1 MAIQQ
6 SDVEHYAAKG
16 WRQLSDDVKQEQL
29 SHAENLID
37 NQFGDS
43 VATLP
48 TLVGNADDAA
58 KLLTAHLWE
67 LAEGGEAQS
76 ENSEGGS
83 VTYNT
88 TSGNVLNSLT
98 ETRYGRQF
106 SDLYLRDRLGIGVVR
121 PR

>member
-1 MAIQQ
+1 MAVDQRDI
-6 SDVEHYAAKG
+6 ENYAAKG
-16 WRQLSDDVKQEQL
+16 WRQLDDEVKQELL
-29 SHAENLID
+29 SHAEELID
-37 NQFGDS
+37 NQFGGS
-43 VATLP
+43 VSTLP
-48 TLVGNADDAA
+48 TFVGNTDDGL

-88 TSGNVLNSLT
+88 TSGNVLNSLS

-106 SDLYLRDRLGIGVVR
+106 ADLYLRDRMGIGVVR
-121 PR
+121 SK

>member
-1 MAIQQ
+1 MSIQQ
-6 SDVEHYAAKG
+6 SDVENYAAKG

-29 SHAENLID
+29 SHAQNLIT

-43 VATLP
+43 VSTLP
-48 TLVGNADDAA
+48 TLVGNKDDAT
-58 KLLTAHLWE
+58 KLLTAHLWD

-88 TSGNVLNSLT
+88 TSGNVMNSLS

-106 SDLYLRDRLGIGVVR
+106 ADLYLRDRMGIGVVR
-121 PR
+121 SK